1 MQCVYYRGDSA
12 HFLLRGQQIMG
23 VVFPSAY
30 LSAGPRDRR
39 HTRPTACETD
49 DMRDRW
55 HAGPTA
61 CRTDGMQDR
70 RQTSPRPCGPE
81 TTRAY
86 VNNMSISW
94 GFSQRKI
101 HQTNIARL
109 VTVYGSSVYW
119 AVDLID

>member
-61 CRTDGMQDR
+61 CETDDKRVQDHVG
-70 RQTSPRPCGPE
+70 PRPREPTLITCQSRGASHNE
-81 TTRAY
+81 KFTRPTLP
-86 VNNMSISW
+86 VS
-94 GFSQRKI
+94 
-101 HQTNIARL
+101 
-109 VTVYGSSVYW
+109 
-119 AVDLID
+119 